1 MAWIRLTNLAGTGA
15 KLGESLNAE
24 GLGVPVSV
32 PLLPPLIGI
41 VAFGREREVVVVVSS
56 PDLPATA
63 TEAGISG
70 MEGNERGRLRG
81 VVVDEPVEDK
91 HECQARRQV
100 APTSPQ
106 MPTRA
111 YHCAKHTNA
120 RLPPGAETVA
130 RAAAT
135 ATGISRRISSSTA
148 ASDIGMVGGGGG
160 SPSGVFDDSPRSVI
174 AEVAPDREIEMI
186 ACLLVVPLA
195 WLQCQWLAAA

>member
-1 MAWIRLTNLAGTGA
+1 M
-15 KLGESLNAE
+15 
-24 GLGVPVSV
+24 
-32 PLLPPLIGI
+32 
-41 VAFGREREVVVVVSS
+41 SS

-70 MEGNERGRLRG
+70 MEGNDRGRLRG
-81 VVVDEPVEDK
+81 VVVDEPVKDK
-91 HECQARRQV
+91 QECQARRQV
-100 APTSPQ
+100 APTSPRT
-106 MPTRA
+106 PTRA
-111 YHCAKHTNA
+111 ISYHCTKHTNA
-120 RLPPGAETVA
+120 CVPPGAETVT

>member
-1 MAWIRLTNLAGTGA
+1 MTNLAGTGA

-70 MEGNERGRLRG
+70 MEGNERGRLHG

-91 HECQARRQV
+91 QEYQARFNCYYSWR
-100 APTSPQ
+100 
-106 MPTRA
+106 
-111 YHCAKHTNA
+111 
-120 RLPPGAETVA
+120 
-130 RAAAT
+130 
-135 ATGISRRISSSTA
+135 
-148 ASDIGMVGGGGG
+148 
-160 SPSGVFDDSPRSVI
+160 VFLTMYFHHV
-174 AEVAPDREIEMI
+174 
-186 ACLLVVPLA
+186 
-195 WLQCQWLAAA
+195 